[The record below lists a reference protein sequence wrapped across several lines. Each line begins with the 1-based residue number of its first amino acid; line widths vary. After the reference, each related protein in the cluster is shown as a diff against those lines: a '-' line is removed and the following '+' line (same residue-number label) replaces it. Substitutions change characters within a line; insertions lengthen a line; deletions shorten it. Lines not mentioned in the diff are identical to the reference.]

1 MSEGMIR
8 FLRADWINVGLRL
21 RSLYWQIVVDSF
33 VVIINGN
40 TQHFF
45 SIFLTHNMSVQ
56 IFEYLKIYILHH

>member
-1 MSEGMIR
+1 MIR
-8 FLRADWINVGLRL
+8 FLRADRVNVGLRL

-33 VVIINGN
+33 VVIINSN
-40 TQHFF
+40 TQYFF